1 MELLRDFD
9 YDAFWSLRRKEQVVH
24 LVLAADEN
32 VVTRA
37 DIAAVMGIAP
47 CSVTR
52 YVQRYEVHPDD
63 LHPLPDGPTL
73 STKSLTTSRSSST
86 GKWRT
91 SGR

>member
-1 MELLRDFD
+1 MELLRSLDSD
-9 YDAFWSLRRKEQVVH
+9 VFWSLKRKEQVVH

-37 DIAAVMGIAP
+37 DIAAVMGVAP

-63 LHPLPDGPTL
+63 LHPLPGRPSPLSDVL
-73 STKSLTTSRSSST
+73 STSKTSLPVKLRT
-86 GKWRT
+86 G
-91 SGR
+91 GR